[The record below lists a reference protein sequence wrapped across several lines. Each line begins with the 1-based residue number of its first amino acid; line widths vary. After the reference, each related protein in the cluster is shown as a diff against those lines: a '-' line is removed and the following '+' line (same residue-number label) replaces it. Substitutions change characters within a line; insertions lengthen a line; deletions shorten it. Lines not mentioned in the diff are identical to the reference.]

1 MADKPNRPRH
11 PRAWSSHGE
20 ANRNSG
26 NFTRGSQLIGHQ
38 FSMWWRG
45 ARVPLLVW
53 IGLLLGFAWLKL
65 TLILDDYE
73 FQMLG
78 TKALAAF
85 WNFVGFDEMKRANV
99 TLRDGSIYQ
108 TYMGYVPFIPDVQI
122 AWAKLMNA
130 FWGSLIFSSIG
141 AGMFAWWFIPWAR
154 ERGVSILADHHE
166 RGVEIVDYDVLKM
179 MLDRHNLD
187 RVRERAKE
195 AFPDLTLAQVEAL
208 PLAQRKEAGVILP
221 YKIATLPFPYGFE
234 QSHVMLT
241 GTTGTGKTT
250 LIRQVVAQAIERGDR
265 CVLFDLTGHY
275 MEAFY
280 DPERDFVLN
289 LNDARCESWS
299 LFNDCHSRSELV
311 TAATALIPADHG
323 SDGGFW
329 EKAARTLFVEM
340 CDNLRKK
347 GRATNQHLCD
357 ELLKASLKKIYE
369 SLKGTVADPLISPDA
384 AKMAQSIRAVL
395 NSHAESIR
403 FLPDAG
409 EPFSIK
415 DWIKRDNGEASI
427 LFITAQYAHL
437 DMSRSL
443 LTLWMNIAINTIM
456 TLKHTRQLR
465 TWFIF
470 DELAA
475 LHQLPA
481 LERGLQT
488 ARSFGGAFL
497 LGLHN
502 FAGLRKTYGDDGA
515 QNIISLTNTNVI
527 LRVKERETA
536 EECSR
541 LIGFRKVRT
550 MDESYSY
557 GAHQTRDAST
567 ISPTTK
573 EEALVIADDITSLPN
588 LNAYI
593 RFPEKFPS
601 TLVSFPYVGFP
612 SIAEGFIEAA
622 PPPDVEPADEDED
635 EDEGEEGGGQDIAAD
650 RPEPGV
656 EAETERQERR
666 EISDLQDGREVRARD
681 VIDVGRAQLDAWVA
695 AQNETQQP
703 AGIASLA
710 KRSIDD
716 DPPPGVAPRNTST
729 GSSGQQ
735 DALAN
740 KEQLRGSKDATE
752 EKGGEL
758 ARRESRMDFGESEH
772 RRAGG
777 AELGADGMA
786 RGSDDLD
793 MDMD

>member
-1 MADKPNRPRH
+1 MADKSNRPRH

-108 TYMGYVPFIPDVQI
+108 TYMGYVPYIPDVQT

-130 FWGSLIFSSIG
+130 FWGSLIFSTIG

-154 ERGVSILADHHE
+154 DRGESILADHHE
-166 RGVEIVDYDVLKM
+166 RGVEIVEYDVLKM
-179 MLDRHNLD
+179 MLDRHNLNK
-187 RVRERAKE
+187 VREIAKE

-208 PLAQRKEAGVILP
+208 PLAERKAKGVILP

-289 LNDARCESWS
+289 LNDARCQSWS

-347 GRATNQHLCD
+347 GKGTNQHLCD

-409 EPFSIK
+409 DPFSIK

-456 TLKHTRQLR
+456 TLEHTRQLR

-612 SIAEGFIEAA
+612 SIAKGFIEAE
-622 PPPDVEPADEDED
+622 PPPDFIGPEEDED
-635 EDEGEEGGGQDIAAD
+635 EGEGEEGGGQDIAND

-656 EAETERQERR
+656 AAESERDGRR
-666 EISDLQDGREVRARD
+666 EVSDLQDGREVRVRD
-681 VIDVGRAQLDAWVA
+681 ILDVGRPPIDGRTA
-695 AQNETQQP
+695 AAEENTT
-703 AGIASLA
+703 AIANASLA
-710 KRSIDD
+710 KRLLDD
-716 DPPPGVAPRNTST
+716 DPPTAPASRNTSS

-740 KEQLRGSKDATE
+740 KEQLRGPKDQTD

-758 ARRESRMDFGESEH
+758 ARRESRMDFGETEH

-786 RGSDDLD
+786 RGSDDID

>member
-45 ARVPLLVW
+45 ARVPILVW

-108 TYMGYVPFIPDVQI
+108 TYMGYVPYIPDVQI

-154 ERGVSILADHHE
+154 ERGESILADHHE
-166 RGVEIVDYDVLKM
+166 RGVEIVDYEILKM
-179 MLDRHNLD
+179 MLERHNLS
-187 RVRERAKE
+187 RLREQAKQ
-195 AFPDLTLAQVEAL
+195 AFPDLTLAQVEGL
-208 PLAQRKEAGVILP
+208 PLAERKAAGVILP

-234 QSHVMLT
+234 QSHLMLT

-280 DPERDFVLN
+280 DPGRDFVLN

-347 GRATNQHLCD
+347 GRGTNQDLCD

-403 FLPDAG
+403 FLPDGG

-415 DWIKRDNGEASI
+415 DWIKRDDGKASI

-588 LNAYI
+588 LSAYI

-612 SIAEGFIEAA
+612 SIAEGFIEAE
-622 PPPDVEPADEDED
+622 PPPDIEPTDEDED
-635 EDEGEEGGGQDIAAD
+635 DSVGEEGGGQDIAAD
-650 RPEPGV
+650 RPEPGA
-656 EAETERQERR
+656 EAVTERQERR
-666 EISDLQDGREVRARD
+666 EISNLQDGREVRVRD
-681 VIDVGRAQLDAWVA
+681 VLDVGRPQLDGRTTGQGEA
-695 AQNETQQP
+695 EKP
-703 AGIASLA
+703 AGITSLA

-716 DPPPGVAPRNTST
+716 DPPRGVAPRNAQT

-740 KEQLRGSKDATE
+740 KEQLRGSKDPTE
-752 EKGGEL
+752 EKSGEL

>member
-1 MADKPNRPRH
+1 
-11 PRAWSSHGE
+11 
-20 ANRNSG
+20 
-26 NFTRGSQLIGHQ
+26 
-38 FSMWWRG
+38 
-45 ARVPLLVW
+45 
-53 IGLLLGFAWLKL
+53 
-65 TLILDDYE
+65 
-73 FQMLG
+73 
-78 TKALAAF
+78 
-85 WNFVGFDEMKRANV
+85 
-99 TLRDGSIYQ
+99 
-108 TYMGYVPFIPDVQI
+108 
-122 AWAKLMNA
+122 
-130 FWGSLIFSSIG
+130 
-141 AGMFAWWFIPWAR
+141 
-154 ERGVSILADHHE
+154 
-166 RGVEIVDYDVLKM
+166 
-179 MLDRHNLD
+179 
-187 RVRERAKE
+187 
-195 AFPDLTLAQVEAL
+195 
-208 PLAQRKEAGVILP
+208 
-221 YKIATLPFPYGFE
+221 
-234 QSHVMLT
+234 MLT
-241 GTTGTGKTT
+241 GTTGTGKNA

-340 CDNLRKK
+340 CDNLRKS
-347 GRATNQHLCD
+347 GRGTNKHLCD
-357 ELLKASLKKIYE
+357 QLMQASLKKIYAE
-369 SLKGTVADPLISPDA
+369 LMGTVAEPLVSPDA

-395 NSHAESIR
+395 NANAESIR
-403 FLPDAG
+403 FLPDGG

-488 ARSFGGAFL
+488 ARSFGGASFFGPPQFL
-497 LGLHN
+497 QVFRN
-502 FAGLRKTYGDDGA
+502 TYGDDGA

-622 PPPDVEPADEDED
+622 PPPDFAPVDED
-635 EDEGEEGGGQDIAAD
+635 EDEGEGKEGGGQDIAAD

-656 EAETERQERR
+656 EAETGRQDRR
-666 EISDLQDGREVRARD
+666 EIFR
-681 VIDVGRAQLDAWVA
+681 
-695 AQNETQQP
+695 P
-703 AGIASLA
+703 AGWAS
-710 KRSIDD
+710 
-716 DPPPGVAPRNTST
+716 GPR
-729 GSSGQQ
+729 
-735 DALAN
+735 A
-740 KEQLRGSKDATE
+740 
-752 EKGGEL
+752 
-758 ARRESRMDFGESEH
+758 
-772 RRAGG
+772 
-777 AELGADGMA
+777 
-786 RGSDDLD
+786 
-793 MDMD
+793 